1 MCPKQQ
7 IDVRFLLQNE
17 MMFLKTLLMLPWKY
31 GVCGQE
37 ICLQFIFCLEEV
49 TKQNRCFYFCC
60 LSGII
65 PEKFGKQNGTLR
77 DFREMLQKFIFSD
90 T

>member
-31 GVCGQE
+31 GLWIGNLLAVYLLFGRSDKAEQMLLLLLLEWNNSRE
-37 ICLQFIFCLEEV
+37 IWKAVMEF
-49 TKQNRCFYFCC
+49 
-60 LSGII
+60 
-65 PEKFGKQNGTLR
+65 
-77 DFREMLQKFIFSD
+77 
-90 T
+90 